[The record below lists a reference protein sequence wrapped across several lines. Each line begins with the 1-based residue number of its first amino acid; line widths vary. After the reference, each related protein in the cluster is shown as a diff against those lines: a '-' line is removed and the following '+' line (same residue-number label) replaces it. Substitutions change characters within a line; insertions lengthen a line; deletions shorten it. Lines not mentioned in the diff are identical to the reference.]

1 MYEFMKISFE
11 KYITIK
17 NIVCKGSFFHIIMG
31 NTEKIENYIK
41 SQFCTVWMQFMDLF
55 NVNIWF

>member
-1 MYEFMKISFE
+1 MKISSE